1 MSIENLRYSLTEH
14 MKRVLFTYE
23 NFKLLVIPEFF
34 YLDLIRQIDDDIE
47 LMPDI
52 LNTIDDCE
60 IKFYKYDYNE
70 KVFLK
75 SELLA
80 FIFASINDCFDIC
93 KCFDINSG
101 KYHYCLK
108 NGDVIYDPSLAVVT
122 NDELYFKRFKLI
134 KVIKNEEVTNYLKE
148 NNNLYKFYNKGLFN
162 KDSNFSI
169 KFINAFY
176 HYSTLFTLLCLLLM

>member
-70 KVFLK
+70 KVF
-75 SELLA
+75 S
-80 FIFASINDCFDIC
+80 
-93 KCFDINSG
+93 
-101 KYHYCLK
+101 
-108 NGDVIYDPSLAVVT
+108 
-122 NDELYFKRFKLI
+122 
-134 KVIKNEEVTNYLKE
+134 KVKP
-148 NNNLYKFYNKGLFN
+148 
-162 KDSNFSI
+162 
-169 KFINAFY
+169 
-176 HYSTLFTLLCLLLM
+176 